1 MFLQQVLEYDCQI
14 LDRNFREYVKM
25 FQYMSDTTFTRAVI
39 KHASIQSGYSDVY
52 FYQFSYDGKIGNVS
66 VIVEGN
72 MNRCG
77 FD

>member
-1 MFLQQVLEYDCQI
+1 
-14 LDRNFREYVKM
+14 
-25 FQYMSDTTFTRAVI
+25 MSDTTFTRAVI